1 MKAHTKFSEGLD
13 IIASEY
19 LSMVNQLIEEKKK
32 HQDLLIE
39 HNKILKD
46 YAEVLTNYE
55 KLLERVTKED

>member
-13 IIASEY
+13 IVASEY

-39 HNKILKD
+39 HNELLKD
-46 YAEVLTNYE
+46 YAKLLTNYE
-55 KLLERVTKED
+55 KLLMKIT